1 MPLLIFS
8 STCISPFQL
17 NVCICAIQKL
27 FSNEC
32 AVINKAIS
40 PLLVL
45 YFSIR
50 FFFSFEVIF
59 FLTWFFLEECY
70 KVEWGRNFQLKC
82 LNSFYKCKIVYCK
95 RNKITFR
102 CQNAENNLI
111 KGYFEEFTTEL
122 GKIALSIRKHE
133 KGVLNKS
140 ISLKFKYG
148 CIIVTFQLE
157 LANLRII
164 FFIKW

>member
-17 NVCICAIQKL
+17 NVCICAVRKL

-50 FFFSFEVIF
+50 FFSFLKLF
-59 FLTWFFLEECY
+59 FLDLVFLEECY

-111 KGYFEEFTTEL
+111 KGYFKEFTTEL
-122 GKIALSIRKHE
+122 GKIVLSIGKHDN
-133 KGVLNKS
+133 GVLNKI
-140 ISLKFKYG
+140 ISLKFKHN
-148 CIIVTFQLE
+148 ILTFL
-157 LANLRII
+157 
-164 FFIKW
+164 K